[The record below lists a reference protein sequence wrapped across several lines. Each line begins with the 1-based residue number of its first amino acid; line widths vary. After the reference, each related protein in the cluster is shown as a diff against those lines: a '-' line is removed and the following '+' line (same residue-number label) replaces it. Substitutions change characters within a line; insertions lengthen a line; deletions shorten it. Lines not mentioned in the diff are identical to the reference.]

1 MDVQQIGAFISELRK
16 NKDYTQAE
24 LAGLLNVSH
33 QAVSKW
39 ERGESLP
46 DIALLPSLGTL
57 LGITV
62 DELLKGERNVPL
74 APLPANDSARDRET
88 LSQHNDRS
96 ADSVA
101 GSPQQTDFTGR
112 TEASQSADFVNE
124 AGAGQPEPGQR
135 LFHADWHQLKHQLKQ
150 QIRSQFD
157 PYDPSAHERSDTPR
171 NDSAERNAAFAS
183 VAAQEETVTVETA
196 GQPQRQPM
204 TLDHLRKLAPFMSKD
219 ALEAMVD
226 NMSVAGDW
234 TALRSLAPF
243 LGRATLERLVAGALD
258 GSVDAKHILA
268 LAPFLGKQLLDRL
281 VEAAEQGTID
291 WSIVRGLAPFLEKAT
306 LSRLVRKTLVGE
318 LDPSGL
324 VGLAPFLDR
333 DDLAALVESLETGR
347 MQLDHLASLAP
358 FLPQELLGRLLLP
371 FKAV

>member
-1 MDVQQIGAFISELRK
+1 MDVQKIGAFISELRK

-62 DELLKGERNVPL
+62 DELLKGERSAPT
-74 APLPANDSARDRET
+74 APLSANDSARDRET
-88 LSQHNDRS
+88 LSQQNDES
-96 ADSVA
+96 AGPVV
-101 GSPQQTDFTGR
+101 GSSQQMDFT
-112 TEASQSADFVNE
+112 
-124 AGAGQPEPGQR
+124 GQPEPGQR

-157 PYDPSAHERSDTPR
+157 PYDPSAQERSDTPR

-183 VAAQEETVTVETA
+183 VAAQGETVTEETA

-258 GSVDAKHILA
+258 GSIDAKHILA

-281 VEAAEQGTID
+281 VDAAEQGTID
-291 WSIVRGLAPFLEKAT
+291 WSIVRGLAPFLEKTT
-306 LSRLVRKTLVGE
+306 LSRLVRRTLDGE

-347 MQLDHLASLAP
+347 IQLDHLASLAP